1 HIEALISAWR
11 VAPASV
17 RRHVRVSRHFAP
29 WLDRQRRERSREEAR
44 AAFLAEVRNGSASF
58 DLLRRPLLP
67 YQREGALRLAFGE
80 RGLLADLVCEGSIE
94 HQILHLLDRK
104 QALADG
110 LLDGQG
116 DLGTLKMP
124 SSGRAPMM
132 EQIEAIMR
140 APVAAAPRILPA
152 EEAIAE
158 ELQRR
163 HGERALLVEAPTGAD
178 GRVRLLTVL
187 DLSADAL

>member
-1 HIEALISAWR
+1 MESGK
-11 VAPASV
+11 
-17 RRHVRVSRHFAP
+17 
-29 WLDRQRRERSREEAR
+29 AR
-44 AAFLAEVRNGSASF
+44 AAHRARLAQEL
-58 DLLRRPLLP
+58 D
-67 YQREGALRLAFGE
+67 ALRTVVN
-80 RGLLADLVCEGSIE
+80 LVCEGSIE

-110 LLDGQG
+110 LLDGQV

-124 SSGRAPMM
+124 SSGRAPMI
-132 EQIEAIMR
+132 EQIEAMMR

-163 HGERALLVEAPTGAD
+163 HGERALLAEARTGAD

-187 DLSADAL
+187 DLSADALAAEAKRHETRCEQDKPSNWSTKPHGWP